1 MTLIAEVF
9 PKLQTPES
17 MVTSKSQK
25 SRFRGSFGKQH
36 GKRAKTLLKFPWQH
50 LYHIYCS
57 MWRELTC
64 KKSLFV
70 ICIIWRHFPNTLNS
84 DGKYSLL
91 NRDNLTQSTQMHLSR
106 KQKTFSQF
114 FSASLKSSL
123 KFKHFLKK
131 DEPHSWWISEITDPE
146 TPS

>member
-1 MTLIAEVF
+1 MSLITEVV
-9 PKLQTPES
+9 PKLRTPKN
-17 MVTSKSQK
+17 MVTSKSKK
-25 SRFRGSFGKQH
+25 SHFRESFGKQH
-36 GKRAKTLLKFPWQH
+36 GKRAKTLLKFAWQQ
-50 LYHIYCS
+50 LYHIYWS
-57 MWRELTC
+57 MWMQLSCR
-64 KKSLFV
+64 KSVLVTRNISRLF
-70 ICIIWRHFPNTLNS
+70 PTTLIA
-84 DGKYSLL
+84 DGKYSLV